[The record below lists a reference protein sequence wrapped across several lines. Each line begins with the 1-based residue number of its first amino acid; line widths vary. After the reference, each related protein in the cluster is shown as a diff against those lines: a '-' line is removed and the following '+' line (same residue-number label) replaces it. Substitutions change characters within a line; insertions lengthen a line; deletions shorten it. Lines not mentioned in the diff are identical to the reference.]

1 MNTTASVRRR
11 LLTASLAVIALG
23 AGPGAPAATDGVAT
37 ALVIID
43 IQQFYFPEGAV
54 PLAEPEAASANA
66 GRLLDHFRASGQLV
80 VHVGHNASAGRE
92 FAADV
97 LPADGED
104 VIFKDE
110 VNAFQGTDLQDRLQ
124 RRGIR
129 RVVLCGMQTHMCL
142 EAAARAAHDLGFEV
156 VVVSDACATRDLEY
170 GAATVPAAA
179 VHAGT
184 LATLDRAY
192 GRVVDTATA
201 LAEF

>member
-1 MNTTASVRRR
+1 MHTTASVRRR
-11 LLTASLAVIALG
+11 LLAAGLAVIALG
-23 AGPGAPAATDGVAT
+23 AGPGAAAATDGAPT

-43 IQQFYFPEGAV
+43 IQQFYFPEGAL
-54 PLAEPEAASANA
+54 PLAQPEAASANA
-66 GRLLDHFRASGQLV
+66 GRLLAHFRASGQLV

-97 LPADGED
+97 VPADGED

-156 VVVSDACATRDLEY
+156 VVVSDACATRDLKY
-170 GAATVPAAA
+170 GATTVPAAA

-184 LATLDRAY
+184 LATLDRVY